1 MNIVNYDG
9 INYVCMPL
17 HTKFVEVFH
26 ELLLPKL
33 IIKDQLPIVLEF
45 KGDIYSS
52 ISYDMFDISYIIKDC
67 RYEEVTDNYDADVIN
82 NSKVIKISE
91 VRRDFYKLED
101 RVINRSIFYDTE
113 LHRFVLFT
121 NNKYF
126 EENRYIEFIL
136 LHKGLVDK
144 IILDKKALKIID
156 YTDEEC
162 VKWSSR
168 K

>member
-9 INYVCMPL
+9 INYVCIPL

-33 IIKDQLPIVLEF
+33 TIKEQLPIVLEF

-52 ISYDMFDISYIIKDC
+52 KSYDMFDISYIIKDC
-67 RYEEVTDNYDADVIN
+67 RYEEVTDNYDADVI
-82 NSKVIKISE
+82 KISE

-101 RVINRSIFYDTE
+101 SVINRIIFYDTE

-136 LHKGLVDK
+136 LNKELVDK
-144 IILDKKALKIID
+144 IILDKKTLKIID